1 MKFSESW
8 LREWVNPAVSTD
20 DLGHQFTMAG
30 LEVDEIVPAA
40 PPFEGVVVGEV
51 LEVEQHPD
59 ADKLSVCRVST
70 GQSSVHSIV
79 CGASNV
85 FAGMRAPTAR
95 VGAKLPGG
103 VKIRKTTLR
112 GVESEGMLCSARE
125 LGLGEDAEGI
135 LSLDPS
141 ADVGADLRGH
151 LGLDDA
157 IIDLDLTPN
166 RGDCFGMAGV
176 AREISVVNRLP
187 LAAPEIPQVP
197 AAADDAI
204 PIQLAAPKA
213 CPAYTGRVVRNVRS
227 DARTP
232 VWMQERL
239 RRSGLRPI
247 HPVVDVTNY
256 VMLELGQPLHAFDLR
271 NLKGGIVVRFA
282 EDGETLELLDGRIV
296 ELTPDV
302 LIIADHERAKA
313 LAGIMGGADS
323 GVADDTTDIFFEGAF
338 FAPLA
343 VAGRARRFGMH
354 TDASTRFERGVDP
367 ALQIRAVER
376 ATGLL
381 MEIAGGVPGPVTQA
395 IEKAHMPR
403 RPAIGLRRSRIAALL
418 GVLIEDHEVEDILGR
433 LGMAIAVQPD
443 GWRVTPPSFRFD
455 ISLEA
460 DLIEEVGR
468 IYGYDAIPE
477 TPGRAEVIM
486 PPNTETRVS
495 EERARDVLVDRGYQE
510 AITYSFIDPPLQ
522 ELFAPGE
529 EYLSLENPIS
539 SEMSAM
545 RLSVWPG
552 LVQAV
557 KSNQSRQH
565 GRIRLF
571 EIGTKFVLVGGKLEE
586 RKTIAGAVSGERFP
600 EQWGAE
606 SRPADLFDIKGDVEA
621 LLHLTGR
628 FKKFEVGAGEHPA
641 LHPGQN
647 ASVRLGGKTV
657 GWLGA
662 LRPELEKKLDLM
674 RGVFLFELEIEPAFV
689 ANVPAYEPIS
699 KFPAVRRDVAV
710 VVDEEVS
717 TDSLRD
723 TVEASAGALLRELRI
738 FDIYRGRGIDSGRKS
753 VALGLILQ
761 ETSRTLTDQDADTV
775 TAKVIRNLERKLNA
789 TIRD

>member
-1 MKFSESW
+1 MKFSENW
-8 LREWVNPAVSTD
+8 LREWVDPPVSTE

-30 LEVDEIVPAA
+30 LEVDEILPAA

-51 LEVEQHPD
+51 LEVKRHPD
-59 ADKLSVCRVST
+59 ADKLSVCQVST
-70 GQSSVHSIV
+70 GEGPVHNIV

-95 VGAKLPGG
+95 IGAKLPGG
-103 VKIRKTTLR
+103 VKIRKTKLR
-112 GVESEGMLCSARE
+112 GMESQGMLCSARE
-125 LGLGEDAEGI
+125 LGLGDDADGI
-135 LSLDPS
+135 LPLEDD
-141 ADVGADLRGH
+141 AAVGTDLRTY
-151 LGLDDA
+151 LGLDDS

-166 RGDCFGMAGV
+166 RGDCFGLAGA
-176 AREISVVNRLP
+176 AREIAVVNRLP
-187 LAAPEIPQVP
+187 LTVPEIAPVP
-197 AAADDAI
+197 VEVDDVF
-204 PIQLAAPKA
+204 PIELAAPKA
-213 CPAYTGRVVRNVRS
+213 CPAYTGRVVRNIRS

-232 VWMQERL
+232 LWMQERL
-239 RRSGLRPI
+239 RRSGLRAI

-271 NLKGGIVVRFA
+271 NLSGGIVVRFA
-282 EDGETLELLDGRIV
+282 GTKETLELLDGRIV
-296 ELTPDV
+296 ELDSDV
-302 LIIADHERAKA
+302 LVIADHKGPKA

-323 GVADDTTDIFFEGAF
+323 GVADDTKDIFFEGAF

-343 VAGRARRFGMH
+343 VAGKARRFGMH

-367 ALQIRAVER
+367 ALQIKAIER
-376 ATGLL
+376 ATALL
-381 MEIAGGVPGPVTQA
+381 LEIAGGEPGPVTQA
-395 IEKAHMPR
+395 IERVHLPR
-403 RPAIGLRRSRIAALL
+403 PSAIGLRRSRIGALL
-418 GVLIEDHEVEDILGR
+418 GVLIEDHEVEDILEQ
-433 LGMAIAVQPD
+433 LGMSVRREPE

-455 ISLEA
+455 VSLEA

-486 PPNTETRVS
+486 SPATETRVS
-495 EERARDVLVDRGYQE
+495 AERARDVLVDRGYQE
-510 AITYSFIDPPLQ
+510 AITYSFIDPRLQ
-522 ELFAPGE
+522 EMFAPRQ

-545 RLSVWPG
+545 RLSLWPG

-557 KSNQSRQH
+557 KANQSRQH
-565 GRIRLF
+565 ARIRLF
-571 EIGTKFVLVGGKLEE
+571 EIGMKFSLEGDELEE
-586 RKTIAGAVSGERFP
+586 KNTVAGAVSGELLP

-606 SRPADLFDIKGDVEA
+606 ARPADLFDIKGDIEA

-628 FKKFEVGAGEHPA
+628 FKQFEVGAGEHPA
-641 LHPGQN
+641 LHPGQT
-647 ASVRLGGKTV
+647 ASIQLGGKTV

-662 LRPELEKKLDLM
+662 LHPELEKKLDLM
-674 RGVFLFELEIEPAFV
+674 RGVLLFELEIESAFA

-699 KFPAVRRDVAV
+699 KFPAVRRDIAV

-717 TDSLRD
+717 IDSLERA
-723 TVEASAGALLRELRI
+723 VKNSAGGLLRELRI
-738 FDIYRGRGIDSGRKS
+738 FDIYRGSGIDSGRKS

-775 TAKVIRNLERKLNA
+775 TAKVVSNLERKLNA